1 MKHNYFKRL
10 GIFIFSFFIV
20 QTVLSQNWVS
30 TNLTPNDAF
39 NMVDVVSHDNT
50 LFATYGTGITGE
62 LRASVDDGQTWTT
75 PTATNVLGFR
85 MLLASAGTRLY
96 LTSNHN
102 FDSYVYYSTDG
113 GATFTQDT
121 NGLPSGFF
129 GGVLIIDTMQV
140 LDNKLVVGMGGSG
153 YYYKPLDAPA
163 TPFASFDTPTGLNSG
178 TDKLGFFDGKLYTYD
193 NAGATTFYKSTTF
206 GTSWTTPAATG
217 LPTDLSSEVLV
228 VNPVSGRIYLSGTSS
243 SGTVYGLYYS
253 DDEGENW
260 SQMDLSMVSSTN
272 YLGDFHKV
280 TALYAEGELFYAAFD
295 NDIDESY
302 PDVIKSDAISTTA
315 PAVDVTGLPD
325 DAPGNVHGT
334 KIILHNNK
342 PTMTLNIID
351 LYIKDQSLSTNN
363 YVTSDFKLYPTIV
376 KDILTVNSNDFALIS
391 LFDISGKL
399 VLETNK
405 QQNKVSIDLS
415 TLESGVYFVKLS
427 SASNIKAKKI
437 IKL

>member
-1 MKHNYFKRL
+1 MKCIRGFV
-10 GIFIFSFFIV
+10 SFLSCCFFTQI
-20 QTVLSQNWVS
+20 VLSQNWVS
-30 TNLTPNDAF
+30 TNLTSNDAF
-39 NMVDVVSHDNT
+39 NMVDMVSHDNT
-50 LFATYGTGITGE
+50 LFATYGTGLTGE
-62 LRASVDDGQTWTT
+62 FRASVDDGQTWTT

-85 MLLASAGTRLY
+85 MLLASAGSRLY

-113 GATFTQDT
+113 GVTFTQDT
-121 NGLPSGFF
+121 SGLPSGFF

-140 LDNKLVVGMGGSG
+140 LDNKLVVGMGGFG
-153 YYYKPLDAPA
+153 YYYKPLDAPE

-178 TDKLGFFDGKLYTYD
+178 TDKLGFFGGKLYTYD
-193 NAGATTFYKSTTF
+193 NAGATTFYKSTNF
-206 GTSWTTPAATG
+206 GTSWTTPTATG

-228 VNPVSGRIYLSGTSS
+228 VNPVNGRIYLSGTSS

-272 YLGDFHKV
+272 YLGGFHKV

-302 PDVIKSDAISTTA
+302 PDVIKSNAISTIA
-315 PAVDVTGLPD
+315 PVIDVAGLPN
-325 DAPGNVHGT
+325 DAPGNVKGT

-351 LYIKDQSLSTNN
+351 LYIKDQSLSTHKFVKN
-363 YVTSDFKLYPTIV
+363 DFKLYPTIV
-376 KDILTVNSNDFALIS
+376 VDFLTINSNDSALIS

-399 VLETNK
+399 VLEINK
-405 QQNKVSIDLS
+405 QQKEVDIDLNA
-415 TLESGVYFVKLS
+415 LKSGVYFVKFS
-427 SASNIKAKKI
+427 SDSNIHTKKI